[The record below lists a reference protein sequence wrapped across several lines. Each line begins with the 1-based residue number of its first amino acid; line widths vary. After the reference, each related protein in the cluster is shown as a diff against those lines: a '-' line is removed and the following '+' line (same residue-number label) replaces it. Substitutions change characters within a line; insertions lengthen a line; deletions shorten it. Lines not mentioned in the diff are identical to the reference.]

1 MKLLLLQNQFARN
14 IYELKPESFHYK
26 VEIPV
31 PENPD
36 TGADESQ
43 VMENY
48 YFNDALIEISSIDQD
63 YDAIVISHWLFPES
77 TGLQP
82 PNDQLSSFFS
92 AVQLASFIRLED
104 DDFIRN
110 SPIVIISDYP
120 ESEILRDSFHRPELL
135 FASYGT
141 RLIPEAEL
149 NWDLPNADEDDPFGS
164 TEEEFSVKAVFK
176 LPSRDDIQ
184 KNYDKLI
191 RKRLLITDNSTDSHS
206 VANHFGAFR
215 IASLLRQQKLI
226 RWPRNLYFKYLMS
239 KAVEPNSEKLKK
251 IPGGFKKLKVLLID
265 DQANHG
271 WIDVLN
277 LIFPLG
283 IESETSW
290 SERVELEIRQG
301 EYDLLLLDYRL
312 GETGPEGKNGLDR
325 LRQIKGSFKRNE
337 AGEIE
342 KDENGNPIEEYPG
355 LNPVMPVIMFT
366 ASNKAW
372 NMDSLYEAGA
382 DGYYIKE
389 HPDTA
394 SDADFSVNNFN
405 SFIKTIDH
413 CRKKGKLLKPYW
425 QALTDIGALF
435 SAEQGPVKEKTLSD
449 GSRSH
454 FRGRI
459 SERITMFIGLLK
471 KAYEQTA
478 FDEKAFFYSDYE
490 LAFLTLWSVLNE
502 LQESLFDK
510 FSDKEFEIEIGNGNF
525 TKSHPN
531 RQKVRYL
538 NGHYRWEYF
547 GKVFIDFEYKAT
559 FEKNQVV
566 IDRNKY
572 VLNPIEKSIFK
583 VELARNEFSEL
594 TELSPTPKK
603 VKFYQ
608 SLFIQ
613 IAFLLKQLNAPDSM
627 LSNLNYRNEFR
638 NFLYLTH
645 GEDANSSVFSKTYI
659 DQRKSLK
666 IKGYPIDFHGE
677 IKKLFEIVYFLC
689 TAKEWKP

>member
-1 MKLLLLQNQFARN
+1 MKLLLLQNQIARN

-104 DDFIRN
+104 DDFVRN
-110 SPIVIISDYP
+110 SPIIIISGYP

-141 RLIPEAEL
+141 RLIPEIEL
-149 NWDLPNADEDDPFGS
+149 TWDLPDALGDDPFGS
-164 TEEEFSVKAVFK
+164 EEIEFSVKTVFK
-176 LPSRDDIQ
+176 LPTRDDIQ
-184 KNYDKLI
+184 KNFHELI

-215 IASLLRQQKLI
+215 IANLLGQKELI
-226 RWPRNLYFKYLMS
+226 RWPRNLYFNYLIS
-239 KAVEPNSEKLKK
+239 RSVEPDREKLVK
-251 IPGGFKKLKVLLID
+251 IPTSFKKLKVLIVD
-265 DQANHG
+265 DQVHNG
-271 WIDVLN
+271 WKDVLD

-283 IESETSW
+283 VKAEPAWNKQIEQ
-290 SERVELEIRQG
+290 EIQLG
-301 EYDLLLLDYRL
+301 FYDLVLLDYRL

-325 LRQIKGSFKRNE
+325 LRQIKGSFKRND

-342 KDENGNPIEEYPG
+342 KDENGNSVEEYPG

-372 NMDSLYEAGA
+372 NMDALYEAGA

-394 SDADFSVNNFN
+394 SDADFSVNNLN
-405 SFIKTIDH
+405 SFIQTIDR
-413 CRKKGKLLKPYW
+413 CGKKGRLLKPYW
-425 QALTDIGALF
+425 RALQDIESLF
-435 SAEQGPVKEKTLSD
+435 TAGEGPIREKTLSD
-449 GSRSH
+449 DNRSN

-459 SERITMFIGLLK
+459 SERIKMFIGLLK

-490 LAFLTLWSVLNE
+490 LAYLTLWSVLNE
-502 LQESLFDK
+502 FQECFFEKLIGFENIEGNPEFVQK
-510 FSDKEFEIEIGNGNF
+510 FHEDEDFTPLVSSWRFENATPYI
-525 TKSHPN
+525 
-531 RQKVRYL
+531 RYEAQ
-538 NGHYRWEYF
+538 RI
-547 GKVFIDFEYKAT
+547 GKVLIRSEEGFFKTTPKSNFNKVNWEIKSFNESRDINWELKISNHILFAIQNIKTTKDGTFIKKLSINLLELNKF
-559 FEKNQVV
+559 
-566 IDRNKY
+566 RNK
-572 VLNPIEKSIFK
+572 
-583 VELARNEFSEL
+583 
-594 TELSPTPKK
+594 
-603 VKFYQ
+603 
-608 SLFIQ
+608 LF
-613 IAFLLKQLNAPDSM
+613 
-627 LSNLNYRNEFR
+627 
-638 NFLYLTH
+638 LTH
-645 GEDANSSVFSKTYI
+645 GGVPNSPNFAMLYKNNRVPIKTWETMIPNLFS
-659 DQRKSLK
+659 
-666 IKGYPIDFHGE
+666 
-677 IKKLFEIVYFLC
+677 IVYFLC
-689 TAKEWKP
+689 TAEEWSPQK